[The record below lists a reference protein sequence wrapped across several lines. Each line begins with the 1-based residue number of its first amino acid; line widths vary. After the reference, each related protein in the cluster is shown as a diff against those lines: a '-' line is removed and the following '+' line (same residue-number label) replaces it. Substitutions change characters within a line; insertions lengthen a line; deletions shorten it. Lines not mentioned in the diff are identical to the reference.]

1 MRRQAIELYGIQHD
15 FVECQDRFTAFIG
28 GIGSGK
34 SYAGAVKAMLY
45 SRAAGSLGLVIA
57 PSYPMLRDAT
67 LRTFKQVAGAAVS
80 ETHASEMRL
89 TLRNG
94 SEVLF
99 RSADQPDRLRG
110 PNISWAWIDEA
121 SLCGAETWDITIG
134 RLRADGKAGHCWIT
148 TTPKGRNWVYKKQT
162 QMAVFRSTTAGNP
175 YLSREFVESLH
186 AAYEGKFAQQELL
199 GEFVGFDGLVYEEFD
214 RGRNVKAFPARSWAR
229 VFGGL
234 DEGYTNP
241 AVILI
246 VGQDRDGR
254 LHVMH
259 EFYQRRQLQADV
271 VIEAKRLMREYQVS
285 EFVAD
290 PSAAGLIA
298 DMRRAGI
305 PTVPANNAVM
315 VGIQA
320 VKARLPAAG
329 DGLSR
334 LTVDPSCVNLL
345 GEFEGYVWRGGKDG
359 LRDEPEKSNDHAMD
373 GLRYVVSRVD
383 SANQRRLPRSFQA

>member
-1 MRRQAIELYGIQHD
+1 MQRQTIELYGTQHD
-15 FVECQDRFTAFIG
+15 FVACQNRFTGFIG

-45 SRAAGSLGLVIA
+45 SQTPGTLGLVIA

-67 LRTFKQVAGAAVS
+67 LRTFRQVAEATIA
-80 ETHASEMRL
+80 EEHMSEMRL

-94 SEVLF
+94 AEVLF

-121 SLCGAETWDITIG
+121 SLCGAETWEITIG
-134 RLRADGKAGHCWIT
+134 RLRADGKAGPCWIT
-148 TTPKGRNWVYKKQT
+148 TTPKGRNWVYQRQE
-162 QMAVFRSTTAGNP
+162 QMTIFRSTTAGNP

-199 GEFVGFDGLVYEEFD
+199 GEFVGFDGLVYDEFD
-214 RGRNVKAFPARSWAR
+214 RGRNVKTIPTRTWTR
-229 VFGGL
+229 VFAGV

-246 VGQDRDGR
+246 VGEDHDGR

-259 EFYQRRQLQADV
+259 EFYQRRRLQSEV
-271 VIEAKRLMREYQVS
+271 VVEAKRLMAEYRVS
-285 EFVAD
+285 EFVTD

-298 DMRRAGI
+298 DMRKAGI

-320 VKARLPAAG
+320 VKARLPMAG

-334 LTVDPSCVNLL
+334 LTVDPACVNLL

-359 LRDEPEKSNDHAMD
+359 LKDEPEKTNDHAMD
-373 GLRYVVSRVD
+373 ALRYAVARVD
-383 SANQRRLPRSFQA
+383 SVNQRRLPRSFQA

>member
-1 MRRQAIELYGIQHD
+1 MPKIKGELFGVQDD
-15 FVECQDRFTAFIG
+15 FVACENRFTAFIG

-34 SYAGAVKAMLY
+34 SFAGAVKGLAQCKPQTV
-45 SRAAGSLGLVIA
+45 GLVIA
-57 PSYPMLRDAT
+57 PTYPMLRDAT
-67 LRTFKQVAGAAVS
+67 LRSYQGLAGDYMTVR
-80 ETHASEMRL
+80 HAEMIGAF
-89 TLRNG
+89 NG
-94 SEVLF
+94 GEILF

-110 PNISWAWIDEA
+110 PNVHWAHIDEGG
-121 SLCGAETWDITIG
+121 LCPAGTWEIVIG
-134 RLRADGKAGHCWIT
+134 RLRADGLAGPCFVT
-148 TTPKGRNWVYKKQT
+148 TTPKGRNWLYDRQSEMK
-162 QMAVFRSTTAGNP
+162 VFRAKTRDNP
-175 YLSREFVESLH
+175 YLAPEFVASLEG
-186 AAYEGKFAQQELL
+186 AYTGKFAQQELL
-199 GEFVGFDGLVYEEFD
+199 GEFVGFEGLVYEEFD
-214 RGRNVKAFPARSWAR
+214 RGRNEKAFPARPWVR
-229 VFGGL
+229 VFAGV

-246 VGQDRDGR
+246 VGQDHDGR

-271 VIEAKRLMREYQVS
+271 VVEAKRLMMEYKVS

-298 DMRRAGI
+298 DMRKAGI

-320 VKARLPAAG
+320 VKARLPMAG

-334 LTVDPSCVNLL
+334 LTVDPACVNLL

-359 LRDEPEKSNDHAMD
+359 LKDEPEKTNDHAMD
-373 GLRYVVSRVD
+373 ALRYAVARVD
-383 SANQRRLPRSFQA
+383 SVNQRRLPRSFQA

>member
-1 MRRQAIELYGIQHD
+1 MQRQTIELYGTQHD
-15 FVECQDRFTAFIG
+15 FVACQDRFTGFIG

-45 SRAAGSLGLVIA
+45 SQTPGTLGLVIA
-57 PSYPMLRDAT
+57 ASYPMLRDAT
-67 LRTFKQVAGAAVS
+67 LRTFRQVAEATIA

-94 SEVLF
+94 AEVLF

-121 SLCGAETWDITIG
+121 SLCGAETWEITIG
-134 RLRADGKAGHCWIT
+134 RLRADGKAGPCWIT
-148 TTPKGRNWVYKKQT
+148 TTPKGRNWVYQRQA
-162 QMAVFRSTTAGNP
+162 QMSIFRSTTAGNP

-199 GEFVGFDGLVYEEFD
+199 GEFVGFDGLVYDEFD
-214 RGRNVKAFPARSWAR
+214 RGRNVKTVPTRTWTRVWAG
-229 VFGGL
+229 V

-246 VGQDRDGR
+246 VGEDHDGR

-259 EFYQRRQLQADV
+259 EFYQRRRLQAEV
-271 VIEAKRLMREYQVS
+271 VTEAKRLMAEYRAG
-285 EFVAD
+285 EFVTD

-298 DMRRAGI
+298 DLRKAGI

-315 VGIQA
+315 AGIQA

-329 DGLSR
+329 DMMPR

-345 GEFEGYVWRGGKDG
+345 SEFEGYVWRGGKDG
-359 LRDEPEKSNDHAMD
+359 LKDEPEKTNDHAMD
-373 GLRYVVSRVD
+373 ALRYVVSRVG
-383 SANQRRLPRSFQA
+383 AGATQRAKVHH

>member
-1 MRRQAIELYGIQHD
+1 MQRQTIELYGTQHD
-15 FVECQDRFTAFIG
+15 FVACQNRFTGFIG

-45 SRAAGSLGLVIA
+45 SQTPGTLGLVIA

-67 LRTFKQVAGAAVS
+67 LRTFRQVAEATIA
-80 ETHASEMRL
+80 EEHMSEMRL

-94 SEVLF
+94 AEVLF

-121 SLCGAETWDITIG
+121 SLCGAETWEITIG
-134 RLRADGKAGHCWIT
+134 RLRADGKAGPCWIT
-148 TTPKGRNWVYKKQT
+148 TTPKGRNWVYQRQE
-162 QMAVFRSTTAGNP
+162 QMTIFRSTTAGNP

-199 GEFVGFDGLVYEEFD
+199 GEFVGFDGLVYDEFD
-214 RGRNVKAFPARSWAR
+214 RGRNVKTIPTRTWTR
-229 VFGGL
+229 VFAGV

-246 VGQDRDGR
+246 VGEDHDGR

-259 EFYQRRQLQADV
+259 EFYQRRRLQSEV
-271 VIEAKRLMREYQVS
+271 VAEAKRLMTEYRVS
-285 EFVAD
+285 EFVTD

-298 DMRRAGI
+298 DLRKAGI

-315 VGIQA
+315 AGIQA

-329 DGLSR
+329 DASPR
-334 LTVDPSCVNLL
+334 LTIDHSCVNLL
-345 GEFEGYVWRGGKDG
+345 SEFEGYVWRGGKDG
-359 LRDEPEKSNDHAMD
+359 LKDEPEKINDHAMD
-373 GLRYVVSRVD
+373 ALRYVVSRVG
-383 SANQRRLPRSFQA
+383 AGATQRAKVHH

>member
-1 MRRQAIELYGIQHD
+1 MQRQTIELYGTQHD
-15 FVECQDRFTAFIG
+15 FVACQNRFTGFIG

-45 SRAAGSLGLVIA
+45 SQTPGTLGLVIA

-67 LRTFKQVAGAAVS
+67 LRTFRQVAEATIA
-80 ETHASEMRL
+80 EEHMSEMRL

-94 SEVLF
+94 AEVLF

-121 SLCGAETWDITIG
+121 SLCGAETWEITIG
-134 RLRADGKAGHCWIT
+134 RLRADGKAGPCWIT
-148 TTPKGRNWVYKKQT
+148 TTPKGRNWVYQRQE
-162 QMAVFRSTTAGNP
+162 QMTIFRSTTAGNP

-199 GEFVGFDGLVYEEFD
+199 GEFVGFDGLVYDEFD
-214 RGRNVKAFPARSWAR
+214 RGRNVKTIPTRTWTR
-229 VFGGL
+229 VFAGV

-246 VGQDRDGR
+246 VGEDHDGR

-259 EFYQRRQLQADV
+259 EFYQRRRLQSEV
-271 VIEAKRLMREYQVS
+271 VVEAKRLMAEYRVS
-285 EFVAD
+285 EFVTD

-298 DMRRAGI
+298 DLRKAGI

-320 VKARLPAAG
+320 VKARLPMAG

-334 LTVDPSCVNLL
+334 LTVDPACVNLL

-359 LRDEPEKSNDHAMD
+359 LKDEPEKTNDHAMD
-373 GLRYVVSRVD
+373 ALRYAVARVD
-383 SANQRRLPRSFQA
+383 SVNQRRLPRSFQA